1 MYLWCY
7 FWTTVVN
14 VGREHF
20 FSKSQQAFS
29 ADQAFAVNC
38 LWDSQQINL
47 ELVQSALMLTSR
59 PVSWGKHTSG
69 LLQTNLISHR
79 LPSVF
84 IHKQIRLCAVGEQS
98 AVWRRE
104 TESLSDIT
112 GYRWS
117 LIICIGSQR
126 QHICSGFVAR
136 MWWAVA
142 ACPLITL
149 ISALFIRLLPNR
161 SYAKILCSWDFYGRE
176 NVFLFLAPLLH
187 NVLCVPT
194 ATASHYISFSML
206 LY

>member
-1 MYLWCY
+1 M
-7 FWTTVVN
+7 TVVN
-14 VGREHF
+14 FGREHF
-20 FSKSQQAFS
+20 FSDSQKAFS
-29 ADQAFAVNC
+29 ADQACAVNC

-47 ELVQSALMLTSR
+47 GSVQSVLMVTSQ
-59 PVSWGKHTSG
+59 PVPWEKHKSG
-69 LLQTNLISHR
+69 LLQTNLISHL

-84 IHKQIRLCAVGEQS
+84 MHKQISLCGVGEQS

-112 GYRWS
+112 GYRWA

-142 ACPLITL
+142 VYPLITL
-149 ISALFIRLLPNR
+149 ISALFICLLPNC
-161 SYAKILCSWDFYGRE
+161 SYTKILCSWDFYGRE